1 MAITRNNLEPL
12 ILLLSLRV
20 AETTNMSTWGGQL
33 LIYLIAF
40 SVYVCKIKIYV
51 YTWIYLAYSN
61 M

>member
-1 MAITRNNLEPL
+1 MDITRNNLEHL
-12 ILLLSLRV
+12 IFLLSLRV
-20 AETTNMSTWGGQL
+20 AKTTKMSTWGGRL